1 VCKVRGQRCNA
12 VKKEKI
18 FLLGLLDVVF
28 KLLNFL
34 DALSPSF
41 GLLVVKTVPHD
52 GWFGFLGFWNRYLVL
67 WKGRIAQVSIDGNE
81 LDVAEVILHRFDFLG
96 QN

>member
-1 VCKVRGQRCNA
+1 MCKVRSQRGNA

-41 GLLVVKTVPHD
+41 SLLVVKAVAHD
-52 GWFGFLGFWNRYLVL
+52 GCFSFLGF
-67 WKGRIAQVSIDGNE
+67 
-81 LDVAEVILHRFDFLG
+81 
-96 QN
+96 